1 MGQQLVSYPQAPGL
15 RRVSA
20 LPIILSPPLLLQV
33 VADADMAGQGPKAS
47 MPTGDG
53 AGLCSTTCLGTC
65 RSSPRASTSSI
76 RWIGTRVCV
85 WGVGQGRGRLRR
97 WRRGTEPTT
106 ERMSRGLLR
115 PHQHFGA
122 CGENVT
128 RLICQRYSG
137 EFWPWSQM
145 GLGSILAPPLSSCVT
160 SPKSLELTDPPSSDL

>member
-1 MGQQLVSYPQAPGL
+1 
-15 RRVSA
+15 
-20 LPIILSPPLLLQV
+20 
-33 VADADMAGQGPKAS
+33 MAGQGPKAS

-76 RWIGTRVCV
+76 RWIGARVCV
-85 WGVGQGRGRLRR
+85 WGVGQGRGQLRR
-97 WRRGTEPTT
+97 WRRGTKPTT

-128 RLICQRYSG
+128 CLIDLGARGKETPWGLCHWAPRLR
-137 EFWPWSQM
+137 EVDPTA
-145 GLGSILAPPLSSCVT
+145 GLGLVAWPLEGPLSCVA
-160 SPKSLELTDPPSSDL
+160 PAPAENFLCGVEQGLSLLGQLHNQAHAEVCCLWS